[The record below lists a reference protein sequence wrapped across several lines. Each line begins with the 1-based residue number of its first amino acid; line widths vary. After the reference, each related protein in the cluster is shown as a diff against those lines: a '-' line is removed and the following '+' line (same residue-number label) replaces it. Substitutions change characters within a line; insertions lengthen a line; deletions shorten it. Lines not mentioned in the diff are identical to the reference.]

1 MELFINIPFPT
12 LLLTSAAIALTWVA
26 WRAVYN
32 IYFHPL
38 ARFPGPKLA
47 AATRYWKAWV
57 ECFQAKSFV
66 HELEKLHARYGK
78 VVRVGPNEGTSLHAN
93 ALSQLHFCEPSA
105 YHDIYNSRNRWDKDP
120 FLYRSFTQDESSFG
134 YLDYRTA
141 KQRRDILG
149 MSFSPSAVSQ
159 CEELLV
165 DKIGE
170 LCFALE
176 ACREVKKSVDL
187 SLAYRCMTLDVVMYF
202 CFGTSV
208 HALKAPEFRSPFLIA
223 VEASTPLGLRFKHFP
238 LYKALL
244 LAVAPTLSKFSSD
257 PIMSGMVELNALFRS
272 QVRNVMNDRKRT
284 LERLPHG
291 STIYHRLM
299 DPAVY
304 PSGEAPPGE
313 KSLWEEAQTLLYGG
327 SETVGYAL
335 MVGTFHLLRNPEKL
349 QTLMDEL
356 GTAWSAGDGAPGLKE
371 LEKLPYLDAVI
382 KEALRLSHGVVA
394 GLPRVVPQEGAT
406 ISGSRIP
413 GGTVV
418 SMGSYFVHRN
428 ADIFPSPQSFRPE
441 RWLEEVGLEHWL
453 VPFSRGPRMCLGV
466 NLGWAE
472 LRLTFAHVIHRF
484 GNDMKLTAS
493 SPSELKF
500 RDMFMPRYLGER
512 VKVEISPKK

>member
-1 MELFINIPFPT
+1 MELLINIPFPT
-12 LLLTSAAIALTWVA
+12 LLLTSAAVALTWVA
-26 WRAVYN
+26 WRAVYD

-47 AATRYWKAWV
+47 AATRYWKVWV

-66 HELEKLHARYGK
+66 HELKKLHARYGK
-78 VVRVGPNEGTSLHAN
+78 VLH
-93 ALSQLHFCEPSA
+93 LCEPSA

-120 FLYRSFTQDESSFG
+120 FLYRSFTKDESSFG

-141 KQRRDILG
+141 KQRRDIIG
-149 MSFSPSAVSQ
+149 KSFSPSAVSQ

-170 LCFALE
+170 LCIALE

-208 HALKAPEFRSPFLIA
+208 HALKAPDFRSPFLIA

-257 PIMSGMVELNALFRS
+257 PIMSGMVELNALLRS
-272 QVRNVMNDRKRT
+272 QVHNVMNDRKRT

-327 SETVGYAL
+327 SETVGYTL
-335 MVGTFHLLRNPEKL
+335 MVGTFHLLRNPEKM

-394 GLPRVVPQEGAT
+394 GLPRVVPQECAT

-441 RWLEEVGLEHWL
+441 RWLEEVGLDHWL

-500 RDMFMPRYLGER
+500 RDMFMARYLGER
-512 VKVEISPKK
+512 VKVEIPPKK

>member
-1 MELFINIPFPT
+1 MELLINIPFPT
-12 LLLTSAAIALTWVA
+12 LLLTSAAVALTWVA
-26 WRAVYN
+26 WRAVYD

-66 HELEKLHARYGK
+66 HELKKLHARYGK
-78 VVRVGPNEGTSLHAN
+78 V
-93 ALSQLHFCEPSA
+93 
-105 YHDIYNSRNRWDKDP
+105 DP
-120 FLYRSFTQDESSFG
+120 FLYRSFNQDESSFG

-141 KQRRDILG
+141 KQRRDIIG
-149 MSFSPSAVSQ
+149 KSFSPSAVSQ

-170 LCFALE
+170 LCIALE

-208 HALKAPEFRSPFLIA
+208 HALKAPDFRSPFLIA

-257 PIMSGMVELNALFRS
+257 PIMSGMVELSALLRS

-284 LERLPHG
+284 IERLPHG

-335 MVGTFHLLRNPEKL
+335 MVGTFHLLRNPEKM

-382 KEALRLSHGVVA
+382 KEALRLSHGV
-394 GLPRVVPQEGAT
+394 GAT

-418 SMGSYFVHRN
+418 SMGSYFVHRD

-472 LRLTFAHVIHRF
+472 LRPTFAHVIHR
-484 GNDMKLTAS
+484 
-493 SPSELKF
+493 PSELKF
-500 RDMFMPRYLGER
+500 RDMFMARYLGER
-512 VKVEISPKK
+512 VKVEIPPKK